1 MEQMCVRYKR
11 FVFVFLS
18 PVILCHVFW
27 RDMYVLCEVSL
38 SGMAHWN
45 IQVWL
50 DYEMYIKKNI

>member
-1 MEQMCVRYKR
+1 MCVRYKR